1 MTSTI
6 TNVTLVGVGGQGILL
21 TSDILARAAAISG
34 FDVKKSEIHGMSQR
48 GGSVSSQV
56 RFGAAVHSPI
66 IPDGESDFL
75 VAFELLEA
83 IRCFPM
89 LRPAG
94 AAIVDLRDI
103 VPLTVSS
110 GMQPGVDDRPALVAK
125 LYGDRVRLLDAS
137 KLAVE
142 AGNAR
147 TANLVLAGALS
158 RLLPFEPDAWRE
170 AMRGRIKES
179 LLAVNLRAFD
189 AGRAAIAVS

>member
-1 MTSTI
+1 MQSI

-21 TSDILARAAAISG
+21 TSDILARAAALSG

-103 VPLTVSS
+103 VPRTVSS
-110 GMQPGVDDRPALVAK
+110 GKQPGVDDRPALVAK

>member
-1 MTSTI
+1 MQSI

-21 TSDILARAAAISG
+21 TSDILARAAALSG

-56 RFGAAVHSPI
+56 RFGRAVHSPI
-66 IPDGESDFL
+66 IPDAESDVL

-89 LRPAG
+89 LRPEG
-94 AAIVDLRDI
+94 KAIVDRRDI

-110 GMQPGVDDRPALVAK
+110 GMQPGVEDRDGLVAK
-125 LYGDRVRLLDAS
+125 LYGDRARIVDAS
-137 KLAVE
+137 RIATE
-142 AGNAR
+142 IGNVR

-158 RLLPFEPDAWRE
+158 RLMPFEVGSWHD
-170 AMRGRIKES
+170 AMRARIKES
-179 LLAVNLRAFD
+179 LLAINLQAFD
-189 AGRAAIAVS
+189 AGRDLVA